1 MNRYSLAIIILS
13 IAMAFLVA
21 WSGDWDSLIVSVI
34 GIAVVCAPMV
44 ATGNPDKGY
53 DRRLMGLAIIPLAAF
68 IVLFMANMFVIFH
81 YYYEASIALEACAIM
96 AFGIMVAVLLNART
110 EIRLPRRWIV
120 VFGLIFACSIS
131 VLYTFSTIYWMYR
144 TGYPLYNGDF
154 TNRLEQH
161 TVNLMLMLP
170 MTMTTFATIVYGFV
184 INQYMKRTSSLEL
197 SHLVPVDH
205 PTDNHER
212 ERIDGMRG
220 DRPQGRDEGEIEL
233 GTRNDQGHGRRLGDK
248 RIDLSDLVCIATA
261 SILMFMT
268 YLSAVDT
275 DRTAYKLWTG
285 VLCALFCL
293 IPMLFRHAGIMKLP
307 LILVVMIEVSIFVH
321 AYGVL
326 LLLYDDIVWYDTI
339 THLAASITIAV
350 LVFYTLISVQQFDHG
365 THFGPKGI
373 PLFIAL
379 IMTTLS
385 IYWEVLELVVDTT
398 TGINMQYSPWDTI
411 RDMVC
416 NEAGTIIVSVAVTIY
431 LMRHT
436 DEEFIDSLQLSPSLK
451 RVASRQARIGKGPIP
466 VDNGQGVHDPI
477 EAPVP
482 EGMAGSMAP
491 STSGMDRDP
500 RN

>member
-1 MNRYSLAIIILS
+1 MNRYSLIIVILL
-13 IAMAFLVA
+13 IAMTFLVA
-21 WSGDWDSLIVSVI
+21 SSGDWDSLIVSVI

-44 ATGNPDKGY
+44 VTGDPEKGY
-53 DRRLMGLAIIPLAAF
+53 DKRLMSLAIIPLAAF
-68 IVLFMANMFVIFH
+68 IVLFMANLVVRFQ

-96 AFGIMVAVLLNART
+96 AFGIMIAVLLNART
-110 EIRLPRRWIV
+110 QIRLPRRWIV
-120 VFGLIFACSIS
+120 VFGLTFACSVS
-131 VLYTFSTIYWMYR
+131 ALYTFSTIYWMYR

-170 MTMTTFATIVYGFV
+170 MTMMTFATIVYGFI

-197 SHLVPVDH
+197 SHLIPADH
-205 PTDNHER
+205 TPYDHKR
-212 ERIDGMRG
+212 QRIEGMWRDGPHG
-220 DRPQGRDEGEIEL
+220 QGGLEL
-233 GTRNDQGHGRRLGDK
+233 GTRSDRGHGRRLGEK
-248 RIDLSDLVCIATA
+248 RIDLSDLVCMVAA
-261 SILMFMT
+261 SILLFMT

-285 VLCALFCL
+285 ILCALFCL

-307 LILVVMIEVSIFVH
+307 LILVVMIEISIFIH

-350 LVFYTLISVQQFDHG
+350 LAFYTLIAVQQFDHG

-379 IMTTLS
+379 IMTTFS

-436 DEEFIDSLQLSPSLK
+436 DNEFIDSLQLSPSLK
-451 RVASRQARIGKGPIP
+451 RVASRQARKGNGPVP
-466 VDNGQGVHDPI
+466 VDDGQGVHDPI

-482 EGMAGSMAP
+482 EGMAGPMP
-491 STSGMDRDP
+491 PPPKGMDRDP